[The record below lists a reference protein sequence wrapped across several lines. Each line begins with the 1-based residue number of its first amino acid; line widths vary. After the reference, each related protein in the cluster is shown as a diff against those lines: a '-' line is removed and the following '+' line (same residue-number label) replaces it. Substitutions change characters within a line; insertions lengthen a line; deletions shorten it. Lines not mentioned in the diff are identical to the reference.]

1 MDHYNRVV
9 DVYLKN
15 LICCFKNFEL
25 VDRYELVFS
34 GGKVIYEEVDILDY
48 LLPAGGFPLR
58 CHHRREEEKQRRK
71 EVCV

>member
-1 MDHYNRVV
+1 MNHYNRVV
-9 DVYLKN
+9 NVYLKN

-25 VDRYELVFS
+25 VNRYKLVFS

-58 CHHRREEEKQRRK
+58 WPSSEGRRK
-71 EVCV
+71 TKEGRV